1 MTSADRSATP
11 KRSAPPNKGVLMRKK
26 ILSGLAALCLTGV
39 MLVGCTT
46 APPEETGGGD
56 TSANVYLYQKPVSFN
71 PLKPPQGGEQLA
83 MSLIFDNLFTTDPD
97 FEFTPRLAESWD
109 ISDDAKTFTFHLREG
124 LSWSDGEPFTAED
137 VVFTYNLQANPAVG
151 GAWGGR
157 LSGVEGYAAVK
168 DGSATELSGL
178 TAPDDDT
185 VVFQLSE
192 SNAGFLSLIG
202 YGSVMYILPKHILG
216 EKNPATLLE
225 DPWFTKPSA
234 GMGPYVVKAFNVD
247 QDVELEA
254 NEHYRTEVG
263 IDHLYLKM
271 LTSDVATAQLGTGE
285 IDLAQVS
292 ALDLDAVKALPGVTV
307 SSKASAGFN
316 RVAVNS
322 SKPQFA
328 DERVRQAMLHAIDRK
343 GIIDGVLAGEAEL
356 LNSDIMTPWALPD
369 DLDEYAYDPDQAKQ
383 LLADAGFDM
392 SQEVK
397 LSWVPGQRD
406 RDQMAN
412 VIIENLKA
420 AGINAVANQVEVG
433 VLLDSYKN
441 ATYDLAL
448 FGGGVYTP
456 DPASSFPILACAQR
470 YPVGGNTAL
479 FCDEK
484 LDAAMTAGQKV
495 VDEDERARLY
505 QEAVRID
512 NELVPYLWLNVP
524 NAIWAASERLKGFDP
539 HGDFTNGFWNA
550 ADWTVAG

>member
-1 MTSADRSATP
+1 
-11 KRSAPPNKGVLMRKK
+11 MRKK
-26 ILSGLAALCLTGV
+26 LLSGLAALCLTGA
-39 MLVGCTT
+39 MLAGCTA
-46 APPEETGGGD
+46 APTEPDGGGGGGD

-109 ISDDAKTFTFHLREG
+109 ISDDAKTYTFHLRKG
-124 LSWSDGEPFTAED
+124 LTWSDGEPFTADD
-137 VVFTYNLQANPAVG
+137 VVFTFNLQANPAVG

-157 LSGVEGYAAVK
+157 LSGVEGYSAVH
-168 DGSATELSGL
+168 DGSTTELSGL
-178 TAPDDDT
+178 TAPDENT

-192 SNAGFLSLIG
+192 PNAGFLSLIG
-202 YGSVMYILPKHILG
+202 YGSVMYILPKHVLG
-216 EKNPATLLE
+216 EKDPATLLE
-225 DPWFTKPSA
+225 DPWFTRPTA

-247 QDVELEA
+247 QDIELDA
-254 NEHYRTEVG
+254 NSHFRTKVG

-292 ALDLDAVKALPGVTV
+292 ALDYDAVKALPGVTV
-307 SSKASAGFN
+307 SSKPSAGFN

-328 DERVRQAMLHAIDRK
+328 DERVRQAMLYAIDRQ
-343 GIIDGVLAGEAEL
+343 GIIDGVLGGQAEL

-369 DLDEYAYDPDQAKQ
+369 DLEDYAYDPDKAKE
-383 LLADAGFDM
+383 LLAEAGFDPA
-392 SQEVK
+392 QQVT

-456 DPASSFPILACAQR
+456 DPASSVPIIACAQR
-470 YPVGGNTAL
+470 YPAGGNTAL
-479 FCDEK
+479 FCNEE
-484 LDAAMTAGQKV
+484 LDAAMADGQKV
-495 VDEDERARLY
+495 VEQDERAALY
-505 QEAVRID
+505 QKAAVLD

-524 NAIWAASERLKGFDP
+524 HAIWATSERLKGFEP

-550 ADWTVAG
+550 ADWTVEG